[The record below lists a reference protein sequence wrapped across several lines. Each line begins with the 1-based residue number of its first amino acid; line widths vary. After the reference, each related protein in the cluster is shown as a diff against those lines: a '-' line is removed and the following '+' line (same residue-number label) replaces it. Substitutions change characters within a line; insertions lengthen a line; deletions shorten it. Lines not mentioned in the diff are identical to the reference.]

1 MASKRIKG
9 FTIEIDGNTTGLSK
23 ALNKVDKNIKNTQS
37 ALKDVEKLLKLDP
50 TNTELLAQKQRL
62 LGEAISDTESRLE
75 TLKTASEKA
84 AETKDNYDAW
94 KEKYDPIQEQ
104 ISKTSEELKKLK
116 EQDEKAKDQLS
127 KGEITQEQY
136 NSIQKNVGETSD
148 KLKALKQSAKDVSNE
163 FGNPISSSQYDAL
176 QREIIETE
184 QELQN
189 LQREAD
195 NSKEALVKMSE
206 TGEKMQSVGDK
217 ISGVGESLMPVTNGI
232 VSIGKAVVQTG
243 ADFDAEMSKVEAI
256 AGTIADEDLPDLIE
270 TAEEMGLSFEEG
282 ATATETAMNIIRAK
296 AREMGSQTKYS
307 ASEAG
312 EAFEYMAMAGW
323 KPYDMLT
330 GVEGVLNLAAA
341 SGEELATTS
350 DIVTDALTALGMGA
364 KDAGHFSDVLAAAS
378 SNANTNVSMLGESFK
393 YVAPIA
399 GALGANAEDLAL
411 ALGLMANSGIKG
423 SQAGNALKNGLT
435 NLTGVS
441 KKYTK
446 EMENLGL
453 MTTETV
459 NTIDQA
465 EIDKAQAKVADKT
478 ADLEKKQIAYN
489 QALETYSSDSPK
501 VQNAMGNV
509 ETAQINLND
518 AISKYGEDSSEAQ
531 KEAIKLEQAQNN
543 LNSVMSQCGED
554 SPKIQQALID
564 LETAERHLE
573 EAQNDLATA
582 QQGTWETVGTGKSL
596 LVDEYGNMK
605 SLGEIMDILREK
617 MGGVDV
623 AITDAEGNLRSYDDI
638 IADLE
643 QSEEGLTQ
651 AEQLKSAA
659 VLFGKDN
666 LSGMLAVINASEK
679 DYNKLRDAIY
689 GCEGT
694 AETMAKTM
702 QDNLE
707 GQLTILKSQLEELA
721 ISFSDILMPTI
732 RAIVSK
738 IQEFADKLNSLSPE
752 MKETIVKIALI
763 VAAIAPALIAI
774 GKVITTIGTI
784 LTIIPKIVNA
794 IKLVKT
800 AMIALNTTLLAN
812 PIFLI
817 IAAVAAL
824 VAGFIYLWNNCEGFR
839 NFWIGLWEE
848 IQNTLY
854 SFFEAWETGWNTIK
868 EFFTNLWDGFIDSII
883 LGWETIANAFS
894 SAWEAIKTGWNNFID
909 SIILGWKTITNAFSS
924 AWEAIKTGLN
934 DFIDSIIL
942 GWETIAN
949 AFSSAWES
957 IKNFFTTAWNN
968 FQENFKT
975 GIDSIK
981 TFWTNAWTNIK
992 DFFSN
997 IWNTIK
1003 TTVKNI
1009 MNNMKNI
1016 ISTIWNNVK
1025 SAVSEKIT
1033 SIKDSIVN
1041 GLNSAVSFIK
1051 NLAGEA
1057 WSWGADIID
1066 NIVNGIKNKINDVAN
1081 VVSDVANTIWEFLHF
1096 SVPEK
1101 GPLTKF
1107 ESWMPDFMN
1116 GLASGIK
1123 KNQKVVENAV
1133 NGVAEAMQL
1142 SMNNDLNYTIS
1153 GTNAMISGSSAGTVN
1168 NYYNDN
1174 SQTFNQNNN
1183 SPKALSRW
1191 DIYRQTNNLLSR
1203 VKKAG

>member
-9 FTIEIDGNTTGLSK
+9 FTIEINGNTTGLSK

-75 TLKTASEKA
+75 TLKAASEKA
-84 AETKDNYDAW
+84 AATKDNYDAW

-116 EQDEKAKDQLS
+116 EQDEKAKEQLS

-148 KLKALKQSAKDVSNE
+148 KLKALKQSAQDVSAE

-176 QREIIETE
+176 QREIIETQ

-195 NSKEALVKMSE
+195 NSKEALVNMSE

-243 ADFDAEMSKVEAI
+243 AEFDAEMSKVEAI
-256 AGTIADEDLPDLIE
+256 AGTVADEDLLDLIK
-270 TAEEMGLSFEEG
+270 AAKEMGLSFEEG
-282 ATATETAMNIIRAK
+282 ADSTETAMNIIRAK

-323 KPYDMLT
+323 KPYDMLY
-330 GVEGVLNLAAA
+330 GIEGVLNLAAA
-341 SGEELATTS
+341 SGEELGTTS

-364 KDAGHFSDVLAAAS
+364 DDAGHFSDVLAAAS

-465 EIDKAQAKVADKT
+465 EIDKAMSKVADKT

-489 QALETYSSDSPK
+489 TALETYSSDSPK

-518 AISKYGEDSSEAQ
+518 AISKYGEDSSQAQ
-531 KEAIKLEQAQNN
+531 KAAIKLEQAQNN

-554 SPKIQQALID
+554 SPQVQKALID

-651 AEQLKSAA
+651 A
-659 VLFGKDN
+659 
-666 LSGMLAVINASEK
+666 
-679 DYNKLRDAIY
+679 
-689 GCEGT
+689 
-694 AETMAKTM
+694 
-702 QDNLE
+702 
-707 GQLTILKSQLEELA
+707 
-721 ISFSDILMPTI
+721 
-732 RAIVSK
+732 
-738 IQEFADKLNSLSPE
+738 
-752 MKETIVKIALI
+752 
-763 VAAIAPALIAI
+763 
-774 GKVITTIGTI
+774 
-784 LTIIPKIVNA
+784 
-794 IKLVKT
+794 
-800 AMIALNTTLLAN
+800 
-812 PIFLI
+812 
-817 IAAVAAL
+817 
-824 VAGFIYLWNNCEGFR
+824 
-839 NFWIGLWEE
+839 
-848 IQNTLY
+848 
-854 SFFEAWETGWNTIK
+854 
-868 EFFTNLWDGFIDSII
+868 
-883 LGWETIANAFS
+883 
-894 SAWEAIKTGWNNFID
+894 
-909 SIILGWKTITNAFSS
+909 
-924 AWEAIKTGLN
+924 
-934 DFIDSIIL
+934 
-942 GWETIAN
+942 
-949 AFSSAWES
+949 
-957 IKNFFTTAWNN
+957 
-968 FQENFKT
+968 
-975 GIDSIK
+975 
-981 TFWTNAWTNIK
+981 
-992 DFFSN
+992 
-997 IWNTIK
+997 
-1003 TTVKNI
+1003 
-1009 MNNMKNI
+1009 
-1016 ISTIWNNVK
+1016 
-1025 SAVSEKIT
+1025 
-1033 SIKDSIVN
+1033 
-1041 GLNSAVSFIK
+1041 
-1051 NLAGEA
+1051 
-1057 WSWGADIID
+1057 
-1066 NIVNGIKNKINDVAN
+1066 
-1081 VVSDVANTIWEFLHF
+1081 
-1096 SVPEK
+1096 
-1101 GPLTKF
+1101 
-1107 ESWMPDFMN
+1107 
-1116 GLASGIK
+1116 
-1123 KNQKVVENAV
+1123 
-1133 NGVAEAMQL
+1133 
-1142 SMNNDLNYTIS
+1142 
-1153 GTNAMISGSSAGTVN
+1153 
-1168 NYYNDN
+1168 
-1174 SQTFNQNNN
+1174 
-1183 SPKALSRW
+1183 
-1191 DIYRQTNNLLSR
+1191 
-1203 VKKAG
+1203 